1 MNEERLNKLLWL
13 IQTLPADQIVI
24 IAEKCKGL
32 WEVSPK
38 VQKLISIFDKLSDE
52 EKEQFFRNVT
62 PCDGNPTTDQWLHEE
77 DGMTA
82 ACAWSEPDS
91 NSPESAE

>member
-1 MNEERLNKLLWL
+1 MDERLNKLLWL
-13 IQTLPADQIVI
+13 IQSLPPEQIVI

-32 WEVSPK
+32 WEISPK

-62 PCDGNPTTDQWLHEE
+62 PCQNGWTESTGSVQEIDV
-77 DGMTA
+77 TA
-82 ACAWSEPDS
+82 EWSGDS
-91 NSPESAE
+91 EQSAE

>member
-1 MNEERLNKLLWL
+1 MDERLNKLLWL
-13 IQTLPADQIVI
+13 IQSLPADQIVI

-32 WEVSPK
+32 WEISPK

-62 PCDGNPTTDQWLHEE
+62 PMKHEPIGCDPTGTPEE
-77 DGMTA
+77 ADLSADGSA
-82 ACAWSEPDS
+82 DS
-91 NSPESAE
+91 DKPVE

>member
-62 PCDGNPTTDQWLHEE
+62 PCDGNPTTDWPVLE
-77 DGMTA
+77 MTA
-82 ACAWSEPDS
+82 DSWSEQWSDS
-91 NSPESAE
+91 SEGNE

>member
-1 MNEERLNKLLWL
+1 MDERLNKLLWL
-13 IQTLPADQIVI
+13 IQSLPADQIVI

-32 WEVSPK
+32 WEISPK

-62 PCDGNPTTDQWLHEE
+62 PMKHEPIGWDTPRDAEETDLTTDGSA
-77 DGMTA
+77 DN
-82 ACAWSEPDS
+82 SEP
-91 NSPESAE
+91 A

>member
-1 MNEERLNKLLWL
+1 MNDERLNKLLWL

-32 WEVSPK
+32 WEISPK

-62 PCDGNPTTDQWLHEE
+62 PCDGNLPTECWLHEQSSMIE
-77 DGMTA
+77 TDS
-82 ACAWSEPDS
+82 WSEQWSDS
-91 NSPESAE
+91 SEGNE